1 MAPLSIFNI
10 IIASIDCNYLP
21 PSMNGLRHGNGCA
34 GAVWQDGSPSKQYCD
49 EDSRFPW
56 WIHCCTWQAGRCI
69 PKSRQLSSNAN
80 SINGIWI
87 EDIFYNKNMIKKN
100 YLRCKNPNYVK
111 IKLITSGSYIRASAG
126 TNCADDV
133 LIRTKKEC
141 IVAGVQLVETINTR
155 DRPSGCF
162 YNNLYGIYYW
172 NKHLDTSLSRPQKFG
187 NFVGLC
193 INKGAVSRQNG

>member
-21 PSMNGLRHGNGCA
+21 PSMNGLSYGNGCA

-56 WIHCCTWQAGRCI
+56 WIHCCTWQAERCI

-87 EDIFYNKNMIKKN
+87 EDIFYNKNN
-100 YLRCKNPNYVK
+100 TNNLRCKNPNYVK
-111 IKLITSGSYIRASAG
+111 NNYFRELHSSQCWYQLCWWCTHSNQKRMYCGWG
-126 TNCADDV
+126 TIGRN
-133 LIRTKKEC
+133 KKHKRSSKW
-141 IVAGVQLVETINTR
+141 L
-155 DRPSGCF
+155 F
-162 YNNLYGIYYW
+162 L
-172 NKHLDTSLSRPQKFG
+172 
-187 NFVGLC
+187 
-193 INKGAVSRQNG
+193 

>member
-1 MAPLSIFNI
+1 MVVMGHLEESPCTSVCKEHVRFCVASKSNLNWHLFFILPMAPLSIFNI

-21 PSMNGLRHGNGCA
+21 PSMNGLSYGNGCA

-87 EDIFYNKNMIKKN
+87 EDIFYNKNN
-100 YLRCKNPNYVK
+100 TNDLRCKNPNYVK
-111 IKLITSGSYIRASAG
+111 K
-126 TNCADDV
+126 
-133 LIRTKKEC
+133 
-141 IVAGVQLVETINTR
+141 
-155 DRPSGCF
+155 
-162 YNNLYGIYYW
+162 
-172 NKHLDTSLSRPQKFG
+172 
-187 NFVGLC
+187 
-193 INKGAVSRQNG
+193 